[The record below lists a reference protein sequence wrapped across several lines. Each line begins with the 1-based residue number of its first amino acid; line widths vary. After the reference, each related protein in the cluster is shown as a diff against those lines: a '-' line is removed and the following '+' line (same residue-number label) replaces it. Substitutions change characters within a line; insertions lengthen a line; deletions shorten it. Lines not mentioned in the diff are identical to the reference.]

1 MSLWEVE
8 VSQSDC
14 PHVETTQRYTSL
26 RIVIMGT
33 EVVRDCERI
42 FSVFSC
48 SRPNQLREA
57 LSFFQKDSRVRE
69 FRLLSRT
76 SEVATA
82 LYLMPKTSMF
92 KKISKI
98 GLRLHPVFAQQGRE
112 KWYVITEQSRKNIR
126 TIISDDFTRILSLR
140 RKRPAE
146 IFSSLYSAVRYLMPA
161 LSISEK
167 LTQRDAE
174 ILRAATEKGYFSWPR
189 RTNLT
194 SLSRELK
201 MPKSTLSYHFRNLEE
216 KMAAAMSTG

>member
-14 PHVETTQRYTSL
+14 AHVGTTRKYNSL

-33 EVVRDCERI
+33 EVVKEYERI

-48 SRPNQLREA
+48 SKPNQLKEA
-57 LSFFQKDSRVRE
+57 LSYFQKDSRVKD
-69 FRLLSRT
+69 FRLLSRE
-76 SEVATA
+76 SGVATA

-92 KKISKI
+92 RKISKI
-98 GLRLHPVFAQQGRE
+98 GLRLHPVIAQGGRE
-112 KWYVITEQSRKNIR
+112 KWYVITEESRKDIR
-126 TIISDDFTRILSLR
+126 KIISDDYTKILSMR
-140 RKRPAE
+140 RKRPAQ
-146 IFSSLYSAVRYLMPA
+146 IFGSLYSAVKYLMPA
-161 LSISEK
+161 LSISER
-167 LTQRDAE
+167 LSSRDSE
-174 ILRAATEKGYFSWPR
+174 ILRAATERGYFSWPR

>member
-8 VSQSDC
+8 VTQSDC
-14 PHVETTQRYTSL
+14 PHVGITQKYDSL

-33 EVVRDCERI
+33 EIARECERI

-48 SRPNQLREA
+48 SKPNQLKEA
-57 LSFFQKDSRVRE
+57 LGYFQKDKRVRD
-69 FRLLSRT
+69 FRLLSRE
-76 SEVATA
+76 SGVATA

-92 KKISKI
+92 RKISKI
-98 GLRLHPVFAQQGRE
+98 GLRLHPVIAQAGRE

-126 TIISDDFTRILSLR
+126 VVISDDYTKIISMK
-140 RKRPAE
+140 RKRPAQ
-146 IFSSLYSAVRYLMPA
+146 IFGSLYSAVKYLMPA

-167 LTQRDAE
+167 LPSRDVE
-174 ILRAATEKGYFSWPR
+174 ILRAAKERGYFSWPR

-201 MPKSTLSYHFRNLEE
+201 MPKSTLSYHFRSLEE
-216 KMAAAMSTG
+216 KMAAALSTG

>member
-14 PHVETTQRYTSL
+14 PHVGTTKKYDSL

-33 EVVRDCERI
+33 EVTRGYERI

-48 SRPNQLREA
+48 SNPNQLKGA
-57 LSFFQKDSRVRE
+57 LSQFQRDSRVRD
-69 FRLLSRT
+69 FRLLSR
-76 SEVATA
+76 EAGVATA

-98 GLRLHPVFAQQGRE
+98 GLRLHPVLAQSGRE
-112 KWYVITEQSRKNIR
+112 KWYVITEESRKDIR
-126 TIISDDFTRILSLR
+126 KIINDDFTRIISMK
-140 RKRPAE
+140 RKRPSQ
-146 IFSSLYSAVRYLMPA
+146 IFSSLYSAVKYLMPA
-161 LSISEK
+161 LSISER
-167 LTQRDAE
+167 LSSRDSE
-174 ILRAATEKGYFSWPR
+174 ILRAATERGYFSWPR

-216 KMAAAMSTG
+216 KMASAMITG